1 MLAFKKCKHNIISW
15 CKHGA
20 KKMAEDDVPGGR
32 ARGGRARRDALSPER
47 RKEIAS
53 KAASARWD
61 GNLPVAEHEGDFPLG
76 TSQVSSAVL
85 GNGTRI
91 ITQATFL
98 RALGRSRS
106 PKAGTGVLSTVD
118 ELPFFLQADVLKPF
132 ISDDLLQST
141 TPIFYRTKSG
151 GKGVG
156 YDARLLPMV
165 AEVYL
170 RFRDSELKERK
181 TVPARYERMIVASD
195 ILIRALANVG
205 IIALVDEATGFQ
217 NFRTQDALS
226 RILNEYIA
234 KELQPYIPT
243 FPAKY
248 YQEMFRLRGLDYPK
262 DTVKRPQYFG
272 ILTNDIVYRR
282 IAPGVLEE
290 LKAVTPKLASGRLS
304 AKLFQ
309 RLTRTRGYP
318 KLREHL
324 GAVVAYMELSEDWH
338 DFMRKLNR
346 FKPKFE
352 LPKGHVAGQLSFD
365 YDSKDDSGKGL

>member
-1 MLAFKKCKHNIISW
+1 MSKNQTVSGQAL
-15 CKHGA
+15 
-20 KKMAEDDVPGGR
+20 GGI
-32 ARGGRARRDALSPER
+32 ARKESLTPER
-47 RKEIAS
+47 RKQIAVR
-53 KAASARWD
+53 AAAARWE

-76 TSQVSSAVL
+76 GSEVSSAVL
-85 GNGTRI
+85 QNGTRI

-118 ELPFFLQADVLKPF
+118 DLPFFLQAEALKPF
-132 ISDDLLQST
+132 ITDDLLQST

-156 YDARLLPMV
+156 YDARLLPLV

-170 RFRDSELKERK
+170 RFRDAEMKDGG
-181 TVPARYERMIVASD
+181 TVPARYGKMIAAAD
-195 ILIRALANVG
+195 LLIRALANVG

-217 NFRTQDALS
+217 NFRTQDALA

-234 KELQPYIPT
+234 KELQPYVPT
-243 FPAKY
+243 FPAEY
-248 YQEMFRLRGLDYPK
+248 YQEMFRLRGLDYSK

-272 ILTNDIVYRR
+272 ILTNEIVYRR
-282 IAPGVLEE
+282 LAPGVLEE

-309 RLTRTRGYP
+309 RLTKTRGYP
-318 KLREHL
+318 KLKEHL
-324 GAVVAYMELSEDWH
+324 GAVVTMMQLSEDWD
-338 DFMRKLNR
+338 DFMKKMNR
-346 FKPKFE
+346 LRPRLE
-352 LPKGHVAGQLSFD
+352 LPKGADHRQLSFN
-365 YDSKDDSGKGL
+365 YDASSDTGKGL

>member
-1 MLAFKKCKHNIISW
+1 
-15 CKHGA
+15 
-20 KKMAEDDVPGGR
+20 MADSEEVTGR
-32 ARGGRARRDALSPER
+32 AKGGVARREALTPER
-47 RKEIAS
+47 RKEIAL
-53 KAASARWD
+53 KAAASRWE
-61 GNLPVAEHEGDFPLG
+61 GNLPVAEHEGDFALG
-76 TSQVSSAVL
+76 TATVSSAVL
-85 GNGTRI
+85 QNGTRI

-118 ELPFFLQADVLKPF
+118 ELPFFLQAEALKPF

-170 RFRDSELKERK
+170 RFRDSELKERGAI
-181 TVPARYERMIVASD
+181 PGRYEKMIVAAD

-234 KELQPYIPT
+234 KELQPYVAT
-243 FPAKY
+243 FPPEY
-248 YQEMFRLRGLDYPK
+248 YQEMFRLRGLEFPK

-272 ILTNDIVYRR
+272 TLTNEVVYRR
-282 IAPGVLEE
+282 LAPGILDE
-290 LKAVTPKLASGRLS
+290 LKAVTPKLSSGRLS

-309 RLTRTRGYP
+309 RLTKTRGYP
-318 KLREHL
+318 KLKEHL
-324 GAVVAYMELSEDWH
+324 GAVVTMMQLSDDWH
-338 DFMRKLNR
+338 DFMKKMNR
-346 FKPKFE
+346 LRPRLD
-352 LPKGHVAGQLSFD
+352 LPRGADARQLSFE
-365 YDSKDDSGKGL
+365 YDAAKDSGKGL